1 MKFQLTITNFSLS
14 NLNLIHVILMIP
26 MHDVKCVWYYIVFT
40 WWQWGTSVSG
50 ILFCYSPGHR
60 YYIIIQIIHSK
71 CHYTHYNTLYRQNWL
86 HKPFLPHWQ
95 YLDTGGCL
103 AQSQHFYTQF
113 VIAIWQ
119 RRAAGVKTGN
129 RFIEQNAVGKLAKG
143 PLCLK
148 LPT

>member
-71 CHYTHYNTLYRQNWL
+71 CHYTHYNTLYRQNRL
-86 HKPFLPHWQ
+86 HKPTLSALRRQ
-95 YLDTGGCL
+95 ISEQLDILIKSIDWLFSWELIPMNMIPLWHC
-103 AQSQHFYTQF
+103 Y
-113 VIAIWQ
+113 
-119 RRAAGVKTGN
+119 
-129 RFIEQNAVGKLAKG
+129 VGRTFK
-143 PLCLK
+143 
-148 LPT
+148 